1 MLIDYTAIPAELDKR
16 YEALDEDSALRPTTI
31 TTGPRWELSSQAG
44 LLSKPKTTSLH
55 KKEQADSKAE
65 AFDLLDALS
74 RSGELEI
81 EHASLHVVIAAT
93 HCFDQSLVDTV
104 VQGNVNP
111 IEKVERSTLIVAG
124 VVHRAETAAMLQPAE
139 VDRIR
144 QFAPKLLEV

>member
-1 MLIDYTAIPAELDKR
+1 
-16 YEALDEDSALRPTTI
+16 
-31 TTGPRWELSSQAG
+31 
-44 LLSKPKTTSLH
+44 
-55 KKEQADSKAE
+55 
-65 AFDLLDALS
+65 
-74 RSGELEI
+74 
-81 EHASLHVVIAAT
+81 VVIAAT